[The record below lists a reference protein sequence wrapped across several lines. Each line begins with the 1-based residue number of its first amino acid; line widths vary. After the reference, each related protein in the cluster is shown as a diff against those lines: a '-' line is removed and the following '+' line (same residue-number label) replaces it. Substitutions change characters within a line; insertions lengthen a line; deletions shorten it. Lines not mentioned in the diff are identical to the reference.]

1 LDRAPPNVTQSS
13 DRSTTTNK
21 QTRTKNN
28 TPNEKILKK
37 SVLKDRAHCYGQEG
51 ARNTEN
57 GATIEKKQ
65 LSEDLCYK
73 RDKRT
78 ISFIYFNLEN

>member
-1 LDRAPPNVTQSS
+1 MKES
-13 DRSTTTNK
+13 
-21 QTRTKNN
+21 
-28 TPNEKILKK
+28 LKK

-57 GATIEKKQ
+57 EATIEKRQ